1 MKKILYLSQQFPQP
15 PNSGGKIKTLN
26 SLLTLSKKYLVF
38 AVFISDEKVK
48 KKDLKILTDA
58 GIQVK
63 IFYKPSIRVS
73 VKNNLGQLLKNYLL
87 AKPYYV
93 FQYAHTPAADFIE
106 KTINFFDPNVIH
118 VDHLNMSQYLPQV
131 KTQKWI
137 LEHHNVETYLYW
149 TSFFNTKKLL
159 RKYYL
164 LIEMFLTYFF
174 EKRMLTKFDYIL
186 AISSTEKRRLE
197 RIFRVKQI
205 AVQPVILPVKPVE
218 KTESETN
225 YILFVGTLGW
235 PPNQDAVE
243 WFIKKVMP
251 SIEKTTP
258 EIEFHV
264 VGYCPPYFKA
274 DLPDIKNLFLHGYQ
288 VNLKP
293 LLSKADVFVLP
304 FRIGGGLRIKSLTAM
319 ASGIPIVS
327 TKLGIDGL
335 GVKHNRE
342 CLIANEPEEFG
353 KAVIRLFRSEFLRK
367 RLSKAAL
374 SYMMESHSEKNNLNF
389 LSLYEKIIQ

>member
-159 RKYYL
+159 R
-164 LIEMFLTYFF
+164 
-174 EKRMLTKFDYIL
+174 
-186 AISSTEKRRLE
+186 
-197 RIFRVKQI
+197 
-205 AVQPVILPVKPVE
+205 
-218 KTESETN
+218 
-225 YILFVGTLGW
+225 
-235 PPNQDAVE
+235 
-243 WFIKKVMP
+243 
-251 SIEKTTP
+251 
-258 EIEFHV
+258 
-264 VGYCPPYFKA
+264 
-274 DLPDIKNLFLHGYQ
+274 
-288 VNLKP
+288 
-293 LLSKADVFVLP
+293 
-304 FRIGGGLRIKSLTAM
+304 
-319 ASGIPIVS
+319 
-327 TKLGIDGL
+327 
-335 GVKHNRE
+335 
-342 CLIANEPEEFG
+342 
-353 KAVIRLFRSEFLRK
+353 
-367 RLSKAAL
+367 
-374 SYMMESHSEKNNLNF
+374 
-389 LSLYEKIIQ
+389 